1 MSRLKSC
8 LRVLTWA
15 IALSAAGAAHAQATR
30 TWVSGVG
37 DDANPCS
44 RTAPCKTFAG
54 AISKTATGGQISTLD
69 PGGYGS
75 VTITKAISIVSE
87 GSGEAGILSSF
98 TNGVVVNAPTGSMV
112 YLRGLQIEGAG
123 SGLAGVVVISGDV
136 HIENTSIRNFR
147 GNPGVGIDNRA
158 TARSRVFVS
167 NSSILGNLIGVR
179 SNPTAVSPVFLWDTL
194 VDRYEQTGLLGT
206 GSFAA
211 FHLNQATVM
220 GGPVGISA
228 PAPAKTYTYGNN
240 VIGSLEAGTVLNPV
254 ALQ

>member
-1 MSRLKSC
+1 M
-8 LRVLTWA
+8 
-15 IALSAAGAAHAQATR
+15 
-30 TWVSGVG
+30 
-37 DDANPCS
+37 
-44 RTAPCKTFAG
+44 
-54 AISKTATGGQISTLD
+54 
-69 PGGYGS
+69 
-75 VTITKAISIVSE
+75 
-87 GSGEAGILSSF
+87 
-98 TNGVVVNAPTGSMV
+98 
-112 YLRGLQIEGAG
+112 
-123 SGLAGVVVISGDV
+123 
-136 HIENTSIRNFR
+136 
-147 GNPGVGIDNRA
+147 
-158 TARSRVFVS
+158 S